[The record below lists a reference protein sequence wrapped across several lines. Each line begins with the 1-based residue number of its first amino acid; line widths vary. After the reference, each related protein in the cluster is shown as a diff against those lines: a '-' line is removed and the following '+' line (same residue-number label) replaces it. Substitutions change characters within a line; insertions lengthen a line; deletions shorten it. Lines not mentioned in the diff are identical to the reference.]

1 MNQAI
6 SETRPL
12 IEGIQSI
19 VGADF
24 CLTDERDRD
33 FYSTDLSFREREIAE
48 AVVQPQST
56 DELSSVVSLHIR
68 PGLTWFREAAACP
81 TRAVTRRPRKE
92 PFLLICG
99 V

>member
-12 IEGIQSI
+12 IEGIHNI
-19 VGADF
+19 VGADY

-48 AVVQPQST
+48 AVVQPQ
-56 DELSSVVSLHIR
+56 
-68 PGLTWFREAAACP
+68 
-81 TRAVTRRPRKE
+81 RR
-92 PFLLICG
+92 G
-99 V
+99 